1 MRRVDYD
8 AVAATYNTRYD
19 RNRYEGV
26 RDALWKFIGDA
37 RDVDVAEIGCGT
49 GHWLA
54 ELAGKVQSIS
64 GIDPSWGML
73 QRAAADARGALL
85 VQARAEALPVASLSV
100 DRVFCINAF
109 HHFTDR
115 AAFAREAR
123 RILRPGGCVMTVGLD
138 PHTGLDRW
146 WVYDYFP
153 SALDADRARYPS
165 TATIR
170 AVLDDAG
177 FAETT
182 TSVAQHVPVTRP
194 FSVALERGHLDR
206 TATSQ
211 LMVISDEDYAAG
223 IQRMTAE
230 RPVLNSDLRLF
241 ATIARV

>member
-1 MRRVDYD
+1 MRRIDYD
-8 AVAATYNTRYD
+8 VVASTYNSRYD

-26 RDALWKFIGDA
+26 RDALWRFIGDA
-37 RDVDVAEIGCGT
+37 RDIDVAEIGCGT

-54 ELAGKVQSIS
+54 ELAGTVRSIS

-73 QRAAADARGALL
+73 RRASADARDALL
-85 VQARAEALPVASLSV
+85 VQARAEAIPMVSSSV

-115 AAFAREAR
+115 GAFAREAR
-123 RILRPGGCVMTVGLD
+123 RILRPDGGVMIVGLD
-138 PHTGLDRW
+138 PHTGLDHW

-170 AVLDDAG
+170 AMLDDAG
-177 FAETT
+177 FSDAT
-182 TSVAQHVPVTRP
+182 TSVAQHLPVTRP
-194 FSVALERGHLDR
+194 FSVALERGHVDQ

-211 LMVISDEDYAAG
+211 LMMISDAEYAAG
-223 IQRMTAE
+223 FQRMMAE
-230 RPVLNSDLRLF
+230 QPVLRSDLRLF
-241 ATIARV
+241 ATIGRV